1 VSLQVALL
9 QLKLRTDLS
18 NPWPSSE
25 HVHALQA
32 ASPILQAET
41 LVKPG
46 VDLNRTAAALVD
58 TGFANSLR
66 HA

>member
-1 VSLQVALL
+1 VALL
-9 QLKLRTDLS
+9 QLKLRTDPS

-25 HVHALQA
+25 HVKALQA
-32 ASPILQAET
+32 ASPILQPEA

-46 VDLNRTAAALVD
+46 VDLDRTRTDLAD
-58 TGFANSLR
+58 TRFAVGLR